1 MAPHSPTDPGPRPAS
16 QPRRPASHP
25 RVRHVRGWL
34 PRLGLGVAVAV
45 ALAVALAGCGGPPA
59 PPPQAVLQTQPGF
72 HPGSAAPTCLLH
84 QTEQPSGAYQ
94 AGPDQQPEPELTFL
108 AYYTATGN
116 QPFCDGQPPTPLDR
130 SWAQLYA
137 QLTGDTTAV
146 GRLLS

>member
-1 MAPHSPTDPGPRPAS
+1 MAAHSPTDPGPRPAS
-16 QPRRPASHP
+16 QPRRPASQP
-25 RVRHVRGWL
+25 RVGHVRGWL
-34 PRLGLGVAVAV
+34 PRLGLGVAVAA
-45 ALAVALAGCGGPPA
+45 ALAAALAGCGGA
-59 PPPQAVLQTQPGF
+59 SPPQAVLQTQPGF

-94 AGPDQQPEPELTFL
+94 AGPGQQPEPELTFL

-146 GRLLS
+146 GRLLG

>member
-1 MAPHSPTDPGPRPAS
+1 MTSHAPTCTDHGAR
-16 QPRRPASHP
+16 PRRCRRTRA
-25 RVRHVRGWL
+25 GL
-34 PRLGLGVAVAV
+34 PRAALAVAVAV
-45 ALAVALAGCGGPPA
+45 TAALAGCSSAPEQPA
-59 PPPQAVLQTQPGF
+59 PAVFQTQPGF

-84 QTEQPSGAYQ
+84 QTDQPTGAYQ

-108 AYYTATGN
+108 AYYTGTADK
-116 QPFCDGQPPTPLDR
+116 PFCDGQPPTPLDR

>member
-1 MAPHSPTDPGPRPAS
+1 MAAHSPTDPGPAPQPPAIE
-16 QPRRPASHP
+16 PG
-25 RVRHVRGWL
+25 VGHVRGWL
-34 PRLGLGVAVAV
+34 PRLGLGVVVAATVVVAV
-45 ALAVALAGCGGPPA
+45 AGCGGTPA
-59 PPPQAVLQTQPGF
+59 PPSQAVLQTQPGF

-94 AGPDQQPEPELTFL
+94 AGPGQQPEPELTFL

-116 QPFCDGQPPTPLDR
+116 QPFCDGQPPNPVDR

-146 GRLLS
+146 GRLLG

>member
-1 MAPHSPTDPGPRPAS
+1 M
-16 QPRRPASHP
+16 
-25 RVRHVRGWL
+25 
-34 PRLGLGVAVAV
+34 
-45 ALAVALAGCGGPPA
+45 AVALAGCGGPPA

-72 HPGSAAPTCLLH
+72 HPGSVAPTCLLH
-84 QTEQPSGAYQ
+84 QTDQPTSAYQ

>member
-1 MAPHSPTDPGPRPAS
+1 
-16 QPRRPASHP
+16 
-25 RVRHVRGWL
+25 
-34 PRLGLGVAVAV
+34 VAVA
-45 ALAVALAGCGGPPA
+45 AAMAVALAGCGGPPA

-84 QTEQPSGAYQ
+84 QTDQPTSAYQ

-146 GRLLS
+146 GRLLG